1 MNFVIIETDR
11 LVLKGLSPSDMK
23 YIFDNLSKPEIKELL
38 GHSTEE
44 DYEKEESK
52 HKNGYAAYNRSF
64 LLFLLV
70 DKESGLIIGRCG
82 LHNWNKEHKRAEIG
96 YVMEMEDF
104 KRKGLMTEAVKAII
118 DYGFRELSLNRI
130 EAIVGAGNIPS
141 LKIVESF
148 NFIKEGT
155 MRQQHFADDQYEDSI
170 FFSKLRYEY

>member
-11 LVLKGLSPSDMK
+11 LVLKGLSPSDIK

-38 GHSTEE
+38 GHRTEE

>member
-1 MNFVIIETDR
+1 
-11 LVLKGLSPSDMK
+11 
-23 YIFDNLSKPEIKELL
+23 
-38 GHSTEE
+38 
-44 DYEKEESK
+44 
-52 HKNGYAAYNRSF
+52 
-64 LLFLLV
+64 V

-118 DYGFRELSLNRI
+118 DYGFGELNLNRI

-141 LKIVESF
+141 LKIMEKF

-155 MRQQHFADDQYEDSI
+155 MRQHCFADDKYEDSI
-170 FFSKLRYEY
+170 LFSRLLGEC